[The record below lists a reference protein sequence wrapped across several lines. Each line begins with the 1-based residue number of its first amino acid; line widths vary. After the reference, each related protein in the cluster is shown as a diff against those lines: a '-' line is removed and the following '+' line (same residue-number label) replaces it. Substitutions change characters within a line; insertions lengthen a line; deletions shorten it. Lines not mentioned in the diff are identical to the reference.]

1 MKKEP
6 PLIESLQKAS
16 MDKGRSRFFLVFLLL
31 SFFLWFI
38 AKFSKTYTEVIAF
51 ELSFDNTPVGLVPQL
66 AQPLEVE
73 TTLTA
78 TGFQFLYYRFFDKQ
92 LSIDLAD
99 ASFEADKATVQ
110 LAAQFQALQEQLLG
124 DTQIINYFPTEIE
137 FDFQRQLTKKIPV
150 VAPALEL
157 ALGYTAIKVEFQPDS
172 IEVLGPESELTKL
185 KFIQPIYPNNSKIQ
199 QSFTSKV
206 NLSKLGNTLK
216 LNTKSVEMK
225 VTVDRFSEEEFNL
238 PIVLKNA
245 PLNEVLKFFPS
256 KVKLTFSAPL
266 QELKNIAPE
275 DFTIGIAYDR
285 LNPNENRAT
294 IEVFQ
299 APEKVQNMRWEPKT
313 VEYLIRQ

>member
-51 ELSFDNTPVGLVPQL
+51 ELSFENTPVGLVPQL
-66 AQPLEVE
+66 VQPLEVE

-92 LSIDLAD
+92 LSIDLAE
-99 ASFEADKATVQ
+99 ARFEENKATVQ

-137 FDFQRQLTKKIPV
+137 FDFQRQLTKKVPV

-157 ALGYTAIKVEFQPDS
+157 ALGYTAINVEFQPDS
-172 IEVLGPESELTKL
+172 VEVLGPESELTKL

-206 NLSKLGNTLK
+206 NLPKLGNTLK
-216 LNTKSVEMK
+216 LNTNSVEMK
-225 VTVDRFSEEEFNL
+225 VSVDRFSEEEFNL

-266 QELKNIAPE
+266 QELKNITQE
-275 DFTIGIAYDR
+275 DFSIGIAYDR

-299 APEKVQNMRWEPKT
+299 VPEKVQNMRWEPKT

>member
-66 AQPLEVE
+66 VQPLEVE

-92 LSIDLAD
+92 LSIDLAE
-99 ASFEADKATVQ
+99 ARFEENKATVQ

-137 FDFQRQLTKKIPV
+137 FDFQRQLTKKVPV

-157 ALGYTAIKVEFQPDS
+157 ALGYTAINVEFQPDS
-172 IEVLGPESELTKL
+172 VEVLGPESELTKL
-185 KFIQPIYPNNSKIQ
+185 KFIQPIYSNNSKIQ
-199 QSFTSKV
+199 QSFTSKA
-206 NLSKLGNTLK
+206 NLPKLGNTLELK
-216 LNTKSVEMK
+216 TNSVEMK

-266 QELKNIAPE
+266 QELKNITPE
-275 DFTIGIAYDR
+275 DFIIGIAYDR

-299 APEKVQNMRWEPKT
+299 VPEKVQNMRWEPKT

>member
-66 AQPLEVE
+66 VQPLEVE

-92 LSIDLAD
+92 LSIDLAE
-99 ASFEADKATVQ
+99 ARFEENKATVQ

-137 FDFQRQLTKKIPV
+137 FDFQRQLTKKVPV

-157 ALGYTAIKVEFQPDS
+157 ALGYTAINVEFQPDS
-172 IEVLGPESELTKL
+172 VEVLGPESELTKL
-185 KFIQPIYPNNSKIQ
+185 KFIQPIYSNNSKIQ
-199 QSFTSKV
+199 QSFTSKA
-206 NLSKLGNTLK
+206 NLPKLGNTLK
-216 LNTKSVEMK
+216 LNINSVEMK
-225 VTVDRFSEEEFNL
+225 VSVDRFSEEEFNL

-266 QELKNIAPE
+266 QELKNITPE
-275 DFTIGIAYDR
+275 DFIIGIAYDR

-299 APEKVQNMRWEPKT
+299 VPEKVQNMRWEPKT

>member
-206 NLSKLGNTLK
+206 NLPKLGNTLK

-238 PIVLKNA
+238 PIMLKNA

-256 KVKLTFSAPL
+256 KVKLTFSATL

>member
-51 ELSFDNTPVGLVPQL
+51 ELSFDKTPVGLVPQL

-206 NLSKLGNTLK
+206 NLPKLGNTLK

>member
-66 AQPLEVE
+66 VQPLEVE

-92 LSIDLAD
+92 LSIDLAE
-99 ASFEADKATVQ
+99 ARFEENKATVQ

-137 FDFQRQLTKKIPV
+137 FDFQRQLTKKVPV

-157 ALGYTAIKVEFQPDS
+157 ALGYTAINVEFQPDS
-172 IEVLGPESELTKL
+172 VEVLGPESELTKL
-185 KFIQPIYPNNSKIQ
+185 KFIQPIYSNNSKIQ
-199 QSFTSKV
+199 QSFTSKP
-206 NLSKLGNTLK
+206 NLPKLGNTLK
-216 LNTKSVEMK
+216 LNINSVEMK
-225 VTVDRFSEEEFNL
+225 VSVDRFSEEEFNL

-266 QELKNIAPE
+266 QELKNITPE
-275 DFTIGIAYDR
+275 DFIIGIAYDR

-299 APEKVQNMRWEPKT
+299 VPEKVQNMRWEPKT

>member
-66 AQPLEVE
+66 VQPLEVE

-92 LSIDLAD
+92 LSIDLAE
-99 ASFEADKATVQ
+99 ARFEENKATVQ

-157 ALGYTAIKVEFQPDS
+157 ALGYTAINVEFQPDS
-172 IEVLGPESELTKL
+172 VEVLGPESELTKL
-185 KFIQPIYPNNSKIQ
+185 KFIQPIYSNNSKIQ
-199 QSFTSKV
+199 QSFTSKA
-206 NLSKLGNTLK
+206 NLPKLGNTLK
-216 LNTKSVEMK
+216 LNTNSVEMK

-266 QELKNIAPE
+266 QELKNITPQ
-275 DFTIGIAYDR
+275 DFSIGIAYDR

-299 APEKVQNMRWEPKT
+299 VPEKVQNMRWEPKT

>member
-66 AQPLEVE
+66 VQPLEVE

-92 LSIDLAD
+92 LSIDLTEAR
-99 ASFEADKATVQ
+99 FEENKATVQ

-137 FDFQRQLTKKIPV
+137 FDFQRQLTKKVPV

-157 ALGYTAIKVEFQPDS
+157 ALGYTAINVEFQPDS
-172 IEVLGPESELTKL
+172 VEVLGPESELTKL
-185 KFIQPIYPNNSKIQ
+185 KFIQPIYSNNSKIQ
-199 QSFTSKV
+199 QSFTSKP
-206 NLSKLGNTLK
+206 NLPKLGNTLK
-216 LNTKSVEMK
+216 LNINSVEMK
-225 VTVDRFSEEEFNL
+225 VSVDRFSEEEFNL

-266 QELKNIAPE
+266 QELKNITPE
-275 DFTIGIAYDR
+275 DFIIGIAYDR

-299 APEKVQNMRWEPKT
+299 VPEKVQNMRWEPKT

>member
-206 NLSKLGNTLK
+206 NLPKLGNTLK

-245 PLNEVLKFFPS
+245 LLN
-256 KVKLTFSAPL
+256 
-266 QELKNIAPE
+266 
-275 DFTIGIAYDR
+275 
-285 LNPNENRAT
+285 
-294 IEVFQ
+294 
-299 APEKVQNMRWEPKT
+299 
-313 VEYLIRQ
+313 

>member
-6 PLIESLQKAS
+6 PLIEALQKAS

-206 NLSKLGNTLK
+206 NLPKLGNTLK

>member
-157 ALGYTAIKVEFQPDS
+157 ALGYTAINVEFQPDS

-206 NLSKLGNTLK
+206 NLPKLGNTLK